1 MWETWKGDNNMYQ
14 CTHSTQY
21 VREHETNYLFQRLGK
36 YYIRTHYAGVCEL
49 TKEKYE
55 EYKNKGVV
63 ER

>member
-1 MWETWKGDNNMYQ
+1 MWETTKP
-14 CTHSTQY
+14 TQY
-21 VREHETNYLFQRLGK
+21 VREHETDYLFQRLGR

-63 ER
+63 ERWEN

>member
-1 MWETWKGDNNMYQ
+1 MYS
-14 CTHSTQY
+14 CIKPTQY
-21 VREHETNYLFQRLGK
+21 VREHETDYLFQRLGK